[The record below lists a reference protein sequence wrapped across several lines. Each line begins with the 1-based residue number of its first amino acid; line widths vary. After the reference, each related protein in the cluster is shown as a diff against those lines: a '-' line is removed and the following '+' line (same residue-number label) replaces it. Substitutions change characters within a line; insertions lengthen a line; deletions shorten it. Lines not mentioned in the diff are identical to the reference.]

1 MKSLLL
7 FIAAILLSLG
17 LAAGPSL
24 QPHTSGAEDVDQ
36 GVQDVA
42 VPHTEPNTKPHT
54 TPGTEAEHGNGRSN
68 RQWQHNWMG
77 P

>member
-7 FIAAILLSLG
+7 FIAVILLTLG

-24 QPHTSGAEDVDQ
+24 QTHTSDAENVDQ
-36 GVQDVA
+36 GGQDVA
-42 VPHTEPNTKPHT
+42 VPHTKPHT
-54 TPGTEAEHGNGRSN
+54 KPGAEAEQDNGRSN

>member
-7 FIAAILLSLG
+7 FIAVILLSVG

-24 QPHTSGAEDVDQ
+24 QTHTSGAENVHQ
-36 GVQDVA
+36 GGQDVA
-42 VPHTEPNTKPHT
+42 VPHTKPHT
-54 TPGTEAEHGNGRSN
+54 NPGAEAEQDNGRSN

>member
-24 QPHTSGAEDVDQ
+24 QPHTSGAENVDQ
-36 GVQDVA
+36 GGQDVA
-42 VPHTEPNTKPHT
+42 VPHRN
-54 TPGTEAEHGNGRSN
+54 PGTEAEQNNGRSN